1 MSPVST
7 TSLKLPDEIKL
18 QAANAAKDLGITT
31 HAFMVEAIKQ
41 ASINAELRRSFLE
54 DANNARNEVLQVGK
68 VHDADKV
75 FKHLKDRIT
84 NKAAKKSTLKA
95 TNW

>member
-1 MSPVST
+1 MSPAST

-18 QAANAAKDLGITT
+18 QAANAAKDLGVTT

-54 DANNARNEVLQVGK
+54 DANNARNEVLQEGK

-75 FKHLKDRIT
+75 FKHLKARI
-84 NKAAKKSTLKA
+84 AGKKSNLKA

>member
-7 TSLKLPDEIKL
+7 TSLKLTDEIKL

-41 ASINAELRRSFLE
+41 ASIYAELRRSLIE
-54 DANNARNEVLQVGK
+54 DANNARKEVLQEGK

-75 FKHLKDRIT
+75 FKHLKARI
-84 NKAAKKSTLKA
+84 AGKKSTLKA

>member
-41 ASINAELRRSFLE
+41 ASINAELRRSFIE
-54 DANNARNEVLQVGK
+54 DANNARKQVIQEGK
-68 VHDADKV
+68 VHDAEKV
-75 FKHLKDRIT
+75 FKHLKARIAG
-84 NKAAKKSTLKA
+84 KRATLKA

>member
-7 TSLKLPDEIKL
+7 TSLKLPEQIKL

-41 ASINAELRRSFLE
+41 ASVNAELRRSFLD
-54 DANNARNEVLQVGK
+54 DANNARNEVLQTGK

-75 FKHLKDRIT
+75 FKHLKARI
-84 NKAAKKSTLKA
+84 AGKKSTMKA

>member
-7 TSLKLPDEIKL
+7 TSLKLTDEIKL

-41 ASINAELRRSFLE
+41 ASINAELRRSFIE
-54 DANNARNEVLQVGK
+54 DANNARKEVLQEGK

-75 FKHLKDRIT
+75 FKHLKARI
-84 NKAAKKSTLKA
+84 AGKKSNLKA